1 MFTARCVSCHLEGS
15 QSTESGDANIRR
27 GRCLCCRCC
36 RRRPTSDY
44 PGRNPRATT
53 HTLKSQKRNDE
64 GCLRFLRV
72 LNPTDVPCCVPVASQ
87 QLNADAA
94 DSAASAS
101 GGSAGYDGGGGD
113 GGSFRGMVVV
123 FALSDSLCGALHAHR

>member
-1 MFTARCVSCHLEGS
+1 
-15 QSTESGDANIRR
+15 
-27 GRCLCCRCC
+27 
-36 RRRPTSDY
+36 
-44 PGRNPRATT
+44 
-53 HTLKSQKRNDE
+53 
-64 GCLRFLRV
+64 
-72 LNPTDVPCCVPVASQ
+72 VPVASQ